1 MNKETEE
8 ENLMKKKLLS
18 FAVLSWFILFAQ
30 TSIVSAQLPNFNLYF
45 NSVVY
50 ELGSTGLVITDIQT
64 FDVPFE
70 ISRIGITLY
79 FPITDGTVFE
89 TEFVG
94 ENYGETPLQI
104 PADNKT
110 SVPISFKIPE
120 RTDLKSGRFSYF
132 FEVDIRPQNTTTYS
146 HETYGPEEATAFGEY
161 CFVYNP
167 EGIPSPDPTS
177 EPTPTPV
184 PTNPTSTPTS
194 TPTITPEN
202 TDGNQPEDTI
212 MLTATEVA
220 LIVTI
225 IIAVVFGIIAVWALK
240 RK

>member
-1 MNKETEE
+1 M
-8 ENLMKKKLLS
+8 MKKKLLS
-18 FAVLSWFILFAQ
+18 IAILSWFILFAQ

-45 NSVVY
+45 NSRFY
-50 ELGSTGLVITDIQT
+50 DLGSPGMVILDIQT
-64 FDVPFE
+64 FDVAFD

-79 FPITDGTVFE
+79 FPKTDGTIFE
-89 TEFVG
+89 TEFFG

-104 PADNKT
+104 PTDNKT
-110 SVPISFKIPE
+110 SLPIGFKIPE
-120 RTDLKSGRFSYF
+120 RTDLKSGYFSYL

-146 HETYGPEEATAFGEY
+146 HETYGPEEATSYGEY
-161 CFVYNP
+161 CIIFNP
-167 EGIPSPDPTS
+167 EGFPSPDPTS

-184 PTNPTSTPTS
+184 PTNPTPIPTS
-194 TPTITPEN
+194 TPTPTPEN

-212 MLTATEVA
+212 VLTVTEVA

-225 IIAVVFGIIAVWALK
+225 VIAVVLGTIAVWALK

>member
-1 MNKETEE
+1 
-8 ENLMKKKLLS
+8 MKKKLLS

-64 FDVPFE
+64 FDVAFE

-79 FPITDGTVFE
+79 FPKTDGTVFE
-89 TEFVG
+89 TEFFG
-94 ENYGETPLQI
+94 ENYGETPLQM

-110 SVPISFKIPE
+110 SLPIGFKIPE
-120 RTDLKSGRFSYF
+120 RTTLKSGNFYYL
-132 FEVDIRPQNTTTYS
+132 FEIYIRPQNTTTYS
-146 HETYGPEEATAFGEY
+146 YESYGLEEAKAYGEECILY
-161 CFVYNP
+161 VP
-167 EGIPSPDPTS
+167 QSIPSPTPTI

-184 PTNPTSTPTS
+184 PATPTPTL
-194 TPTITPEN
+194 TPEPTAGYNQPADTIT
-202 TDGNQPEDTI
+202 
-212 MLTATEVA
+212 LTATEVA
-220 LIVTI
+220 LIVVTI
-225 IIAVVFGIIAVWALK
+225 IAAVFGAIAVWALK